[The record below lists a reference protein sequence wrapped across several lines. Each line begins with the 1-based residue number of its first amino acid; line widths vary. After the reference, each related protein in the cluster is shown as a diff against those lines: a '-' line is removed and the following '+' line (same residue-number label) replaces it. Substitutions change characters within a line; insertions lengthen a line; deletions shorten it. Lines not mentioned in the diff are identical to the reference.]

1 MARTL
6 RGQAAVK
13 TFKNELSEFYGV
25 ARNPI
30 KDFNELIKSM
40 ETEEEEEEGRRQEEI
55 VSERRRDLYLDDE
68 NASRWQG
75 PFFHPLYLPFSSFFF
90 PGRLRGG
97 PHGVNHPC
105 QDVDLVEHL
114 PESHPAAALLP
125 LLGWL
130 SLCPASLF
138 ICLSIPWS
146 PDSRLLLLPS
156 LSICYS
162 LSLSLSPYIYREK
175 EREREQGE

>member
-1 MARTL
+1 M
-6 RGQAAVK
+6 K
-13 TFKNELSEFYGV
+13 TQVGKALSF
-25 ARNPI
+25 I
-30 KDFNELIKSM
+30 FFI
-40 ETEEEEEEGRRQEEI
+40 
-55 VSERRRDLYLDDE
+55 YL
-68 NASRWQG
+68 
-75 PFFHPLYLPFSSFFF
+75 SSFFF

-114 PESHPAAALLP
+114 PESHPTAALLLP

-146 PDSRLLLLPS
+146 PDTRLLLSPS
-156 LSICYS
+156 PSIFYS
-162 LSLSLSPYIYREK
+162 LSLPHYVASKGDNHRRIPQDREQRRSLDIK
-175 EREREQGE
+175 ERSLKQRGLG